1 MLSSVTGVVN
11 IALTSK
17 LWRLDPLS
25 AMTFIKNWED
35 FERSAEKLYLA
46 NPMKVR
52 YTMKYRHSQ
61 GALILKF
68 TDDAVCLQYK
78 TEVTQDLRKIDRF
91 MTNLTRHMVSNDK

>member
-46 NPMKVR
+46 NPMKV
-52 YTMKYRHSQ
+52 TISAH
-61 GALILKF
+61 GA
-68 TDDAVCLQYK
+68 
-78 TEVTQDLRKIDRF
+78 RKEQII
-91 MTNLTRHMVSNDK
+91 NKISSAPKLPV